1 MYERLTKVKTGQI
14 TIEASII
21 VPMIILIITALI
33 YMTLYAHDIISI
45 RSSAYGLGVEEVE
58 KNTKMAGLFVI
69 KPKII
74 ETVSKSYIK
83 INMDM
88 ENKENTN
95 FIKNMIY
102 GKNQELITVQKTMD
116 TEVLFSARALLDTIG
131 KGDV

>member
-45 RSSAYGLGVEEVE
+45 RSSAYGLGVEEGE

-102 GKNQELITVQKTMD
+102 GKNQESITVQKTMD

>member
-83 INMDM
+83 INMDL
-88 ENKENTN
+88 ENQENTN

-102 GKNQELITVQKTMD
+102 GKNQESITVQKTMD

>member
-58 KNTKMAGLFVI
+58 KDTKMAGLFVI

-102 GKNQELITVQKTMD
+102 GKNQESITVQKTMD

>member
-45 RSSAYGLGVEEVE
+45 RSSVYGYAVEEGE
-58 KNTKMAGLFVI
+58 KNTKMPGLFVI

-102 GKNQELITVQKTMD
+102 GKNQESITVQKTMD

>member
-69 KPKII
+69 KSKIV
-74 ETVSKSYIK
+74 ETVSKSYVK

-88 ENKENTN
+88 ENKKNTN
-95 FIKNMIY
+95 FIKNIIY
-102 GKNQELITVQKTMD
+102 CENQESITVQKTMN
-116 TEVLFSARALLDTIG
+116 TEVLYSARALMDTTG
-131 KGDV
+131 KGDD

>member
-74 ETVSKSYIK
+74 ETVSKNHVK

-88 ENKENTN
+88 KNMGNTN
-95 FIKNMIY
+95 FMKNVIY
-102 GKNQELITVQKTMD
+102 GENRESITVQKTMD
-116 TEVLFSARALLDTIG
+116 TEVLFSARALLDTTG